1 MSADP
6 SNITV
11 ADRARRA
18 AENIDRIANA
28 ATGDQPAALQFE
40 TPLRLVDQI
49 DYDML
54 HVCDWVERRR
64 GADTAASL
72 RGRTAEVLTAIH
84 KPPRKARSGALIL
97 DLFAKARQ
105 LAYSLRRWA
114 EDIETEDSQPVVET
128 PAPGDGPP
136 RPRMTVQTANQKA
149 MELAKKMK
157 RTFFALSQRVQAILI
172 GCSWQTWAKTPFY
185 QVAKEK
191 APPRKVASRKA
202 AVSLTDALEAVTA
215 EGGKDEVLNQVE
227 REEEQ
232 KEAERQEQLQRL
244 IGEQTADR
252 HADEGRKFRP
262 RKRL

>member
-1 MSADP
+1 
-6 SNITV
+6 V

-54 HVCDWVERRR
+54 HVCEWVGRRR

-84 KPPRKARSGALIL
+84 KPSRKARSGGLIL

-114 EDIETEDSQPVVET
+114 EDIETEDSQPVGEP
-128 PAPGDGPP
+128 PAPGDSMS
-136 RPRMTVQTANQKA
+136 RPRTTVQEANCKA
-149 MELAKKMK
+149 MELA
-157 RTFFALSQRVQAILI
+157 RADPAFVQRSLREWADAI
-172 GCSWQTWAKTPFY
+172 GCSHGLVTELPLWQETMRRTGRGRKDKS
-185 QVAKEK
+185 VAPK
-191 APPRKVASRKA
+191 
-202 AVSLTDALEAVTA
+202 AVSLTKPLEAATG
-215 EGGKDEVLNQVE
+215 EGDKDDVLNQLIAQQE
-227 REEEQ
+227 AD
-232 KEAERQEQLQRL
+232 KEPSPLE
-244 IGEQTADR
+244 D
-252 HADEGRKFRP
+252 DPPDSRP
-262 RKRL
+262 KRARTRKRV